1 MVVKFN
7 LTAIYLQE
15 VRYRVKEYIFK
26 RLLNIIPIMI
36 VVSIVIFMFIHL
48 IPGDPARLVAG
59 HQATYEEVEL
69 MREQLGLNNNLLVQY
84 KDFVVNIFS
93 GNWGNSIKSGLPVWD
108 VIVPRLKPTL
118 ILAIFSIVWS
128 VIAGITIGVVSAVKR
143 GKLIDYIVMVGAS
156 SGISV
161 PLFWLGLMLM
171 QIFSVKLGWLPTTG
185 VDTLAGYILPSITL
199 GAGITAMIARYT
211 RSSMIEILREN
222 YIRTSRAKGLS
233 EFFVVNKHALRNS
246 LIDVVTIVGLQFGFL
261 LAGSVLVETVFAI
274 PGLGRLLVDS
284 ILFRDYTVV
293 QTILLIFTFQFIII
307 NLIVDVL
314 YGVCNPKIRYE

>member
-1 MVVKFN
+1 
-7 LTAIYLQE
+7 
-15 VRYRVKEYIFK
+15 
-26 RLLNIIPIMI
+26 MI
-36 VVSIVIFMFIHL
+36 VVSIVIFLFIHL

-69 MREQLGLNNNLLVQY
+69 MREQLGLNNSLVVQY
-84 KDFVVNIFS
+84 KDFVVNVFS
-93 GNWGNSIKSGLPVWD
+93 GDWGNSIKSGLPVWD

-128 VIAGITIGVVSAVKR
+128 VIVGITIGVISAVKR

-185 VDTLAGYILPSITL
+185 VDTLSGYILPSITL

-233 EFFVVNKHALRNS
+233 EFLVVNKHALRNS
-246 LIDVVTIVGLQFGFL
+246 LVDVVTIVGLQFGFL

-293 QTILLIFTFQFIII
+293 QTVLLIFTFQFIII

>member
-1 MVVKFN
+1 M
-7 LTAIYLQE
+7 
-15 VRYRVKEYIFK
+15 KEYIFK
-26 RLLNIIPIMI
+26 RLINIIPIMI
-36 VVSIVIFMFIHL
+36 VVSIVIFLFIHL

-69 MREQLGLNNNLLVQY
+69 MREQLGLNNSLVVQY
-84 KDFVVNIFS
+84 KDFVVNVFS
-93 GNWGNSIKSGLPVWD
+93 GDWGNSIKSGLPVWD

-128 VIAGITIGVVSAVKR
+128 VIAGITIGVISAVKR

-185 VDTLAGYILPSITL
+185 VDTLSGYILPSITL

-246 LIDVVTIVGLQFGFL
+246 LVDVVTIVGLQFGFL

-293 QTILLIFTFQFIII
+293 QTVLLIFTFQFIII

>member
-1 MVVKFN
+1 MKQYV
-7 LTAIYLQE
+7 L
-15 VRYRVKEYIFK
+15 K

-36 VVSIVIFMFIHL
+36 VVSIIIFMFIHL
-48 IPGDPARLVAG
+48 IPGDPARLIAG
-59 HQATYEEVEL
+59 PKATLEEIEIT
-69 MREQLGLNNNLLVQY
+69 REQLGLNDPYIVQY
-84 KDFVVNIFS
+84 KDFMMGILT
-93 GNWGNSIKSGLPVWD
+93 GNWGNSIKTGLPVWE
-108 VIVPRLKPTL
+108 VIIPRMKPTL

-128 VIAGITIGVVSAVKR
+128 VVVGITIGVISAIKR
-143 GKLIDYIVMVGAS
+143 GKVIDYIVMIGAS

-171 QIFSVKLGWLPTTG
+171 QVFSVELGWFPTTG
-185 VDTLAGYILPSITL
+185 ADSLSSYVLPSITL

-211 RSSMIEILREN
+211 RSSMIEILKEN

-233 EFFVVNKHALRNS
+233 EFIVINKHALRNS
-246 LIDVVTIVGLQFGFL
+246 LVDVITIVGLQFGFL

-274 PGLGRLLVDS
+274 PGLGRLLIDS

-293 QTILLIFTFQFIII
+293 QTVLLIFTFQFIII

-314 YGVCNPKIRYE
+314 YGVSNPKIRYE

>member
-1 MVVKFN
+1 M
-7 LTAIYLQE
+7 
-15 VRYRVKEYIFK
+15 KEYIFK
-26 RLLNIIPIMI
+26 RLINIIPIMI
-36 VVSIVIFMFIHL
+36 VVSIVIFLFIHL

-69 MREQLGLNNNLLVQY
+69 MREQLGLNNSLVVQY
-84 KDFVVNIFS
+84 KDFVVNVFS
-93 GNWGNSIKSGLPVWD
+93 GDWGNSIKSGLPVWD

-128 VIAGITIGVVSAVKR
+128 VIVGITIGVISAVKR

-185 VDTLAGYILPSITL
+185 VDTLSGYILPSITL

-233 EFFVVNKHALRNS
+233 EFLVVNKHALRNS
-246 LIDVVTIVGLQFGFL
+246 LVDVVTIVGLQFGFL

-293 QTILLIFTFQFIII
+293 QTVLLIFTFQFIII

>member
-1 MVVKFN
+1 VKQYV
-7 LTAIYLQE
+7 L
-15 VRYRVKEYIFK
+15 K

-36 VVSIVIFMFIHL
+36 VVSIIIFMFIHL
-48 IPGDPARLVAG
+48 IPGDPARIIAG
-59 HQATYEEVEL
+59 QKATLEEIEI
-69 MREQLGLNNNLLVQY
+69 MREQLGLNDPYIVQY
-84 KDFVVNIFS
+84 KNFMLGILTGD
-93 GNWGNSIKSGLPVWD
+93 WGNSLKTGLPVWE
-108 VIVPRLKPTL
+108 VIIPRMKPTL

-128 VIAGITIGVVSAVKR
+128 VIAGISIGVISAINR

-156 SGISV
+156 SGISL

-171 QIFSVKLGWLPTTG
+171 QIFSVKLGWFPTTG
-185 VDTLAGYILPSITL
+185 IDSLSSYVLPSITL

-211 RSSMIEILREN
+211 RSSMIEILKEN

-233 EFFVVNKHALRNS
+233 EFIVINKHALRNS
-246 LIDVVTIVGLQFGFL
+246 LVDVITIVGLQFGFL

-274 PGLGRLLVDS
+274 PGLGRLLIDS

-293 QTILLIFTFQFIII
+293 QTVLLIFTFQFIII

-314 YGVCNPKIRYE
+314 YGVANPKIRYQ

>member
-1 MVVKFN
+1 M
-7 LTAIYLQE
+7 
-15 VRYRVKEYIFK
+15 KEYIFK
-26 RLLNIIPIMI
+26 RLINIIPIMI
-36 VVSIVIFMFIHL
+36 VVSIVIFLFIHL

-69 MREQLGLNNNLLVQY
+69 MREQLGLNNSLVVQY
-84 KDFVVNIFS
+84 KDFVVNVFS
-93 GNWGNSIKSGLPVWD
+93 GDWGNSIKSGLPVWD

-128 VIAGITIGVVSAVKR
+128 VIAGITIGVISAVKR

-185 VDTLAGYILPSITL
+185 VDTLSGYILPSITL

-233 EFFVVNKHALRNS
+233 EFLVVNKHALRNS
-246 LIDVVTIVGLQFGFL
+246 LVDVVTIVGLQFGFL

-293 QTILLIFTFQFIII
+293 QTVLLIFTFQFIII